1 MTLQELGKQISV
13 LRKETGLSQYEI
25 CRVAGISRTTLSRL
39 ENSELSELGFN
50 KTLRIMS
57 CLNKDLALVNKAPMP
72 TLDDLVRQRHEDL
85 NQSAS

>member
-13 LRKETGLSQYEI
+13 LRKETGLSQDEI
-25 CRVAGISRTTLSRL
+25 CRVAGVSRTTLSRL

-57 CLNKDLALVNKAPMP
+57 CLNKDLAVVNKTPMP

-85 NQSAS
+85 NQSVS